1 MSAPVLSVRLTSK
14 NFGDN
19 HVLGQIS
26 LDMKRGDKLAILGPS
41 GIGKTTL
48 LRLVA
53 GLDKRLVGSITRP
66 ERIAMVFQ
74 EPLLLPWRS
83 AVDNITIATG
93 ADRQAAE
100 DHLTAVGL
108 AGRGHEFPSNFSLGQ
123 QRRLSLARALAARP
137 DLLILDEPFAS
148 LDEKTSDLMISLA
161 GNLIRESNVTTLFV
175 THSRSEADRLVDCV
189 VLLDGSPATL
199 HSA

>member
-14 NFGDN
+14 SFGDN
-19 HVLGQIS
+19 QVLGHIS
-26 LDMKRGDKLAILGPS
+26 LDMKKGEKLAILGPS

-53 GLDKRLVGSITRP
+53 GLDKRLAGSIARP

-74 EPLLLPWRS
+74 EPVLLPWRS
-83 AVDNITIATG
+83 AVDNIIIATG
-93 ADRQAAE
+93 VDRRQAE
-100 DHLTAVGL
+100 DQLNAVGL
-108 AGRGHEFPSNFSLGQ
+108 TGRGSEFPSNFSLGQ

-148 LDEKTSDLMISLA
+148 LDGKTADQMISLA

-175 THSRSEADRLVDCV
+175 THSRSEADRLVDSV
-189 VLLDGSPATL
+189 MLLDGSPATL
-199 HSA
+199 HST